1 MKVTWL
7 ESGKVS
13 LHTEGMGPQSLRA
26 YFPHGDTCSRQ
37 MFVESLHWFGAI
49 FGAKNKVN
57 RDIAMG
63 SLKCNVWNI
72 GMRSYK
78 KFHGIP
84 EEWQHVA
91 GSGCMFKLTVTYR
104 MGTYGFYSMLH
115 TVAPGVL
122 VKLFFFNVSL

>member
-1 MKVTWL
+1 MDTALTVRHDANHFTCITFINAHSHSTEKVLSLFPFHREMEVQIKQLVKVTWL

-37 MFVESLHWFGAI
+37 MFVESLLWFGAI

-63 SLKCNVWNI
+63 SLKCNV
-72 GMRSYK
+72 
-78 KFHGIP
+78 
-84 EEWQHVA
+84 
-91 GSGCMFKLTVTYR
+91 
-104 MGTYGFYSMLH
+104 
-115 TVAPGVL
+115 
-122 VKLFFFNVSL
+122 